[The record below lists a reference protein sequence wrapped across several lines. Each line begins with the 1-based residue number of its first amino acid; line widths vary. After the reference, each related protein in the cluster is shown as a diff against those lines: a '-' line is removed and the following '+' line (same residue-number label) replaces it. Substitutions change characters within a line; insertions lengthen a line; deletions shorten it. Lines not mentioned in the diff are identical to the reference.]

1 MIVPCGIR
9 SDPGDPSETSHFP
22 NALLHT
28 TPKAQPPG
36 EFNYNS
42 SQRKTHGQKPAFTAV
57 IKPVLPEAVLS
68 VLKIVPAPVPKA
80 ASKPAPQRRTGA
92 QAQACVKG
100 RAQVFGRVEAAASA
114 RAGLGAEGQVEDCVG
129 GRVEA
134 ATRAQDQGFVG
145 GQLEDRAG
153 GGAQGG
159 HSPDFFL

>member
-1 MIVPCGIR
+1 LIR
-9 SDPGDPSETSHFP
+9 ATRQKPLIFQTRFSTRRLKRSRP
-22 NALLHT
+22 
-28 TPKAQPPG
+28 
-36 EFNYNS
+36 NS

-68 VLKIVPAPVPKA
+68 VLKIAPAPVPKA

-100 RAQVFGRVEAAASA
+100 RAQVFGRVEAAANA

-159 HSPDFFL
+159 HSPDFFFQY